1 MAEVTDIVERVARAI
16 AIADAKPGQHPLL
29 LTSENYMS
37 ATRKLAR
44 AALAA
49 MLEAVGEPVA
59 QGCISCLVKYKYPG
73 SDNAWFHFH
82 GTHRQ
87 FGHAMSTIAVAN
99 ATDIQIS
106 QLANWTEGMGGDA
119 ETPLYS
125 LAALREALPPPPQD

>member
-49 MLEAVGEPVA
+49 MLEAVGEPTEAMLLDGVDA
-59 QGCISCLVKYKYPG
+59 WHNAEPCLL
-73 SDNAWFHFH
+73 DE
-82 GTHRQ
+82 
-87 FGHAMSTIAVAN
+87 
-99 ATDIQIS
+99 
-106 QLANWTEGMGGDA
+106 QLALVWKAMLA
-119 ETPLYS
+119 ASPLYS